1 MKLYYKAGS
10 CSLAPHIVMAE
21 LNMVYELEAV
31 DLATKMMASG
41 GNFREI
47 NPKGSVPAIRMD
59 NGEIL
64 SEGVVIS
71 QYLADQKADS
81 GLLPKFGT
89 LERYRCLEWMNYI
102 ATEMHKG
109 LGVLFAA
116 DRMMTSDT
124 GKAEFKASH
133 IAAMEPKLKFI
144 SEKLGSGEYLMG
156 KQFTIADA
164 YLFTVMSWT
173 PYLGVETSGWSNL
186 TEWMKRV
193 AARPGVMKAMKE
205 EGLIK

>member
-31 DLATKMMASG
+31 DLGTKMMASG

-64 SEGVVIS
+64 SEGAVIS

-81 GLLPKFGT
+81 
-89 LERYRCLEWMNYI
+89 
-102 ATEMHKG
+102 
-109 LGVLFAA
+109 
-116 DRMMTSDT
+116 
-124 GKAEFKASH
+124 
-133 IAAMEPKLKFI
+133 
-144 SEKLGSGEYLMG
+144 
-156 KQFTIADA
+156 
-164 YLFTVMSWT
+164 
-173 PYLGVETSGWSNL
+173 
-186 TEWMKRV
+186 
-193 AARPGVMKAMKE
+193 
-205 EGLIK
+205 